1 MSSKLIDM
9 DMYIVSLGSWSC
21 LQPKQY
27 TRVELGM
34 NGTFA
39 VLVKKG
45 KGDSVCVGGVYIS
58 EKLTS

>member
-1 MSSKLIDM
+1 M